1 MTFRTVVMLGA
12 GLTALALAIPAPASA
27 QSPGIIPPAQKN
39 ETSSVPRAD
48 FPGPQRSET
57 RHSTTGA
64 NVAPGPDFPGP
75 KRTMHKS
82 KMHQ

>member
-1 MTFRTVVMLGA
+1 MTIRTVVMLGA
-12 GLTALALAIPAPASA
+12 TLAALVVIIPAAARA

-39 ETSSVPRAD
+39 ETSLVPRAD

-57 RHSTTGA
+57 RPSTTGA
-64 NVAPGPDFPGP
+64 NVAPRPDFPGP